1 MSDTTTLWR
10 RLLIYTHRW
19 LGIAGSLLF
28 VVWFVSG
35 IVMMYAGM
43 PILTTEERLS
53 RVPVLDLTRARV
65 DVGEAAVR
73 VGVAPRRI
81 VIGMLGD
88 RPVYR
93 FVGAGGLTTVYADTG
108 AALDGLDAVAAADI
122 ARRFAPEHAATTRYD
137 ALLRDPD
144 QWTLQSGAYLPLH
157 RVRLGDDGDTVLYV
171 SDRTGL
177 PVMRTTRQTRR
188 WGYVGAV
195 LHWLYFRPLR
205 ARGELWSDVVIW
217 VSLLGCVLCLSGLV
231 WGLWRVASSRTYRLR
246 GGLSYS
252 PYAGLMRWHH
262 YMGLVFGLVTFTW
275 VFSGALSMDPWSWH
289 PGTGPTRVQR
299 EVVTGGSLR
308 LGPLTVEQLRA
319 GGEAFASSFVPKELE
334 VVQFLGEPYLLA
346 LDVRPLV
353 GGDARAALPNTLAGQ
368 WTHPLMQRIVSIAHP
383 ERGAFSR
390 FEDELF
396 GDLAAA
402 VMPGVDIIE
411 ATWLRVYDSY
421 YYDRSQRRRLPVL
434 RVRYDDPQR
443 TWLYFDP
450 HRGAIARKEERLTR
464 LNRWLYHGL
473 HSLDFPFLYDRR
485 PLWDIVV
492 ILLSLGGIALSVTSL
507 TQGWHRLRRHGRR
520 LRGIGASPS

>member
-1 MSDTTTLWR
+1 MSATTPLWR
-10 RLLIYTHRW
+10 RLLIDTHRW

-43 PILTTEERLS
+43 PNLTTEERLA

-65 DVGEAAVR
+65 DVGDAAVR

-81 VIGMLGD
+81 LIGMLGD

-108 AALDGLDAVAAADI
+108 AALDGLDAETVLGI

-137 ALLRDPD
+137 ALLREPD
-144 QWTLQSGAYLPLH
+144 QWTLQSGAFLPLH
-157 RVRLGDDGDTVLYV
+157 RVRLGDPSDTVLYV
-171 SDRTGL
+171 SGRTGE
-177 PVMRTTRQTRR
+177 PVMRTTRQNRR

-205 ARGELWSDVVIW
+205 SRGALWSDVVIW
-217 VSLLGCVLCLSGLV
+217 LSLIGCVLGLSRLI
-231 WGLWRVASSRTYRLR
+231 WGLWRAAPAITDRIR
-246 GGLSYS
+246 GGPSHS
-252 PYAGLMRWHH
+252 PHADLMRWHH
-262 YMGLVFGLVTFTW
+262 YTGLVFGLVTCTW
-275 VFSGALSMDPWSWH
+275 VFSGALSMAPWSWH

-308 LGPLTVEQLRA
+308 LVSLTVEQLRA
-319 GGEAFASSFVPKELE
+319 GAEALAQSFVPKELE

-353 GGDARAALPNTLAGQ
+353 AGDTRTSLPNTLAGR
-368 WTHPLMQRIVSIAHP
+368 WSHALPQRIVSIAHP

-390 FEDELF
+390 FEDEVF
-396 GDLAAA
+396 DDLTAA

-450 HRGAIARKEERLTR
+450 HRGAIAQKEERLTR

-492 ILLSLGGIALSVTSL
+492 IVLSLGGIALSVTSV

-520 LRGIGASPS
+520 LRRIGASPP